1 MRGKGAS
8 VPTTT
13 KRIQL
18 LQGNEA
24 CAEGAL
30 AAGCRFFA
38 GYPISPSSEIAEY
51 LSVQLPRVGGV
62 FLQMEDEIAAMAA
75 VIGASLAG
83 RKVLTATSGPGF
95 SLKQENIG
103 FAAMTEVP
111 CVVVDVMRGGPSTG
125 LPTSP
130 AQADVMQARWG
141 THGDHPVI
149 ALVPASVREAFFETV
164 RAFNLAERFRV
175 PVMLLMDE
183 VVAHMREPVELPDP
197 GALELWERPRPTGPP
212 ETYLP
217 YEDTPSGV
225 PPMADFGT
233 GYRYHVTGLV
243 HDQRGLPKDGPG
255 VVDAL
260 LRRLLRKLELARE
273 DIDRFELTGTDD
285 AEVLLVAYGAV
296 ARSARAALRE
306 ARAAGR
312 KVGLFRPLTLWPF
325 PESHLEKL
333 SRDRRAI
340 VVAEMNAGQIALEV
354 ERAVRGQCPVYRV
367 NRIDGEPIAPAEIL
381 RGIKEAA

>member
-1 MRGKGAS
+1 MTAGKR
-8 VPTTT
+8 V
-13 KRIQL
+13 RL

-51 LSVQLPRVGGV
+51 LSDHLPRVGGV

-83 RKVLTATSGPGF
+83 RKALTATSGPGF

-111 CVVVDVMRGGPSTG
+111 CVIVDVMRGGPSTG
-125 LPTSP
+125 LPTAP

-149 ALVPASVREAFFETV
+149 ALVPASVREAFTETV

-175 PVMLLMDE
+175 PVILLMDE
-183 VVAHMREPVELPDP
+183 VIAHMREPVELPAP
-197 GALELWERPRPTGPP
+197 GALEIWDRPRPTVPP
-212 ETYLP
+212 EQYLP
-217 YEDTPSGV
+217 YADTPTGV

-233 GYRYHVTGLV
+233 GYRFHVTGLA
-243 HDQRGLPKDGPG
+243 HNERGFPKDGAP

-260 LRRLLRKLELARE
+260 LRRLLRKLEVARE
-273 DIDRFELTGTDD
+273 DIDRFELAATDD
-285 AEVLLVAYGAV
+285 AEVLVVAYGAV
-296 ARSARAALRE
+296 GRSARAALRE
-306 ARAAGR
+306 ARAAGHR
-312 KVGLFRPLTLWPF
+312 VGLFRPLTLWPF
-325 PESHLEKL
+325 PDAHLEKL
-333 SRDRRAI
+333 ARGCRAV

-354 ERAVRGQCPVYRV
+354 ERAVRGRCPVYRV
-367 NRIDGEPIAPAEIL
+367 NRFDGEPIAPEEIL
-381 RGIKEAA
+381 LGIKEAA